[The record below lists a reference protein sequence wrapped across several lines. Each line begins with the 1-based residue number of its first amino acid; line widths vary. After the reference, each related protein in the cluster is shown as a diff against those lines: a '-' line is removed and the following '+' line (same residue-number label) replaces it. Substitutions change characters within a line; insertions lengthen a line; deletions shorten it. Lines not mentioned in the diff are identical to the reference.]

1 MANIVVFFV
10 LDILKLVYCY
20 GKHVQSKILLFLC
33 ATILIIML
41 PYEYANADI
50 VDLTPPA
57 QEQEENPDWLQ
68 SRVSGNGLLF
78 CSGKKGQDIVE
89 CKNDRVKGVRSDL
102 NRIVLTGWRLIQVL
116 PDEQRGIWYFFF
128 QR

>member
-1 MANIVVFFV
+1 MVTV
-10 LDILKLVYCY
+10 LNSSTLSMSNFTHWCRKRI
-20 GKHVQSKILLFLC
+20 QNKILLSVC
-33 ATILIIML
+33 VAILGIVL
-41 PYEYANADI
+41 SCSYANADI
-50 VDLTPPA
+50 ADFTPLA

-78 CSGKKGQDIVE
+78 CFGKKGQDIVE